1 MRPVEEVDD
10 QHVDGYVSALE
21 FPGYFQNLVLVP
33 VAEFALPES
42 QSPFR
47 HFRCVPCGVG
57 VVAFDFGWLISRGH
71 PVVKLP

>member
-47 HFRCVPCGVG
+47 RFRCLQGCGAMLFPDDAV
-57 VVAFDFGWLISRGH
+57 L
-71 PVVKLP
+71 